1 MCFLLFLVFKCSKS
15 IYFFTV
21 LHDAQ
26 VRVRNICV
34 FPKAHEACGPLE
46 IDSALKTVQ
55 TLKSELQD
63 AKMSVIDS
71 QLKPLPGETVSAH
84 QHGPSKVHL
93 KDYTVQTEN
102 KQMRSQL
109 CNPTACLCVLLLAQL
124 EKCAQDLGSTSK
136 AVGSSMAQLLTC
148 AAQGNEHYTGE
159 ERAFCRETAQVT
171 DAYIGS

>member
-1 MCFLLFLVFKCSKS
+1 MQFLSFDAFRDCKS
-15 IYFFTV
+15 ICILSA
-21 LHDAQ
+21 LHNVQ
-26 VRVRNICV
+26 VHMCNICV
-34 FPKAHEACGPLE
+34 FLKAHEACGPLE

-84 QHGPSKVHL
+84 RHLLCRVHL
-93 KDYTVQTEN
+93 KDYTVQIEN

-109 CNPTACLCVLLLAQL
+109 CNLTSSFVCVLLLAQL

-159 ERAFCRETAQVT
+159 KSASEGEEVT
-171 DAYIGS
+171 EASVGC

>member
-1 MCFLLFLVFKCSKS
+1 MCL
-15 IYFFTV
+15 
-21 LHDAQ
+21 
-26 VRVRNICV
+26 RNICV
-34 FPKAHEACGPLE
+34 FLKAHEACGPLE

-84 QHGPSKVHL
+84 QHPLRKVHS
-93 KDYTVQTEN
+93 KDNTVQIQN
-102 KQMRSQL
+102 KPMRSQL
-109 CNPTACLCVLLLAQL
+109 CNLTVCLCVLLLAQL

-159 ERAFCRETAQVT
+159 KRVFCTDSGGALKLQVAVKLNSLVLSGFCRLRR
-171 DAYIGS
+171 

>member
-1 MCFLLFLVFKCSKS
+1 MLPV
-15 IYFFTV
+15 
-21 LHDAQ
+21 AQ
-26 VRVRNICV
+26 VCLRNIRV
-34 FPKAHEACGPLE
+34 FLKAHEACGPLE

-84 QHGPSKVHL
+84 QHPLRKVHL
-93 KDYTVQTEN
+93 KDNTVQIKN
-102 KQMRSQL
+102 KPMRSQL
-109 CNPTACLCVLLLAQL
+109 CNLTVCLCVLLLAQL

-159 ERAFCRETAQVT
+159 KRVFCT
-171 DAYIGS
+171 DRFIG